1 MAILKP
7 GKQAKYITE
16 EKSISLESHE
26 AFLIIIWNI
35 PFINISIKRK
45 GVMILL
51 WKDMMIKNFT
61 QINR

>member
-16 EKSISLESHE
+16 EKSSSLESHE

-35 PFINISIKRK
+35 LFINISIKRK
-45 GVMILL
+45 GVMILTM
-51 WKDMMIKNFT
+51 KGYDD
-61 QINR
+61 